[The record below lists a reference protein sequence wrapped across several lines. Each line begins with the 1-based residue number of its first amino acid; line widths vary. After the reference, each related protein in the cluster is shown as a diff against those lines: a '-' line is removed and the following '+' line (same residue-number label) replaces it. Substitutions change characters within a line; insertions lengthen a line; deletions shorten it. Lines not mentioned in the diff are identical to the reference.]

1 MTSTRPDGPL
11 RRADQ
16 PFFAARKREPKYF
29 ALDTAAASTATG
41 APSAPTTTTTTMTT
55 NTNLAG
61 ASNTHARAQSYAEP
75 ATTLRGAWE
84 RAALEDGVVE
94 GSPSPAARRRSGP
107 TAIPRAVTNTAEQG
121 RRDRDKDGRS
131 LDLWRR
137 SAGSPAVGGGST
149 TGSESGSLT
158 GTDEGDEFDRKM
170 GRFARDEERVRKL
183 VGGDGIFGRRG
194 ASGRGG
200 VTGTVEEKEPGVRI
214 PAQWGRRA
222 RKSDKWMQRIVS
234 PESSGEVDAPLKKEG
249 RDTINWAEPA
259 ADTPLTTVEGE
270 AGQQQLTPPRSR
282 HASVQ
287 PEKSAVWD
295 AELDFTA
302 TSLMGGESPQLRIR
316 NTKLDE
322 VRARETEAMSR
333 HAVATA
339 RLEEIRE
346 RLSEE
351 RSISPQVEKAAVR
364 EPTRI
369 PSPVVRNPAYRWTS
383 TESFEIV
390 ESGKSLEAGPATE
403 RLFGEIKGAKTEPKE
418 IQRGRRSRSRER
430 PAVSRAS
437 PSRATLDDPDQFH
450 EKTILEE
457 EGEQIPGTPIIIF
470 RNTERPQDGHKREDS
485 YDTLRRLAA
494 ISSPNPSPI
503 PLKSEENQPPEDTR
517 RRRPVSQAPEEK
529 RHSRSSS
536 LTKSDID
543 PEERIAAEKDLFEIP
558 DSKSERNSMREPSPG
573 DEDEL
578 PEQETPRPKQK
589 QNPLT
594 MATPVVTGAFIETP
608 APTVRHSRI
617 RPPSPALERVNPKP
631 NSKSDTKPSQPTQ
644 PQSKAPSRPRRSSS
658 TSSRSPSR
666 SRNPSASEPSAQNPQ
681 IERLKPAPRAP
692 RPRLTNSAPPPSA
705 AADLL
710 RIQHEA
716 AIEDSTLDDLADLLS
731 SSPPPAEPPIPVPDR
746 DDKGRPLSASARERR
761 LSEQQLVKME
771 RGLSHGLESIRD
783 AKRGIEKLEQVVSSA
798 PPVVAKDVAAVPG
811 GAAVCAHC
819 ASQSSVYHLMIPL
832 PRLWFRDRS
841 RMLGVRLTWFGL
853 LVLVG
858 MMVYIAE
865 CLAYAWIG
873 KPEFASGWDYDING
887 PAFGW
892 SLLRLGERAGG
903 WMWGVWTEGMGEEVR
918 GGRGG
923 GGVGGGGGG
932 KVRGMW
938 EDGSMLEDEML

>member
-1 MTSTRPDGPL
+1 M
-11 RRADQ
+11 
-16 PFFAARKREPKYF
+16 
-29 ALDTAAASTATG
+29 
-41 APSAPTTTTTTMTT
+41 
-55 NTNLAG
+55 
-61 ASNTHARAQSYAEP
+61 
-75 ATTLRGAWE
+75 
-84 RAALEDGVVE
+84 
-94 GSPSPAARRRSGP
+94 
-107 TAIPRAVTNTAEQG
+107 
-121 RRDRDKDGRS
+121 
-131 LDLWRR
+131 
-137 SAGSPAVGGGST
+137 GGDT

-158 GTDEGDEFDRKM
+158 GTDEGDEFDRKI
-170 GRFARDEERVRKL
+170 GRFARDEERARRL
-183 VGGDGIFGRRG
+183 VGGEGIFGRRG
-194 ASGRGG
+194 ASAGG
-200 VTGTVEEKEPGVRI
+200 EVKGTVGEREPAVRI

-234 PESSGEVDAPLKKEG
+234 PESSGEVDAPPKGEG
-249 RDTINWAEPA
+249 GDTIDWAEAA
-259 ADTPLTTVEGE
+259 ADTPLPTVEGE
-270 AGQQQLTPPRSR
+270 PGQQQLTPPRSR
-282 HASVQ
+282 PASAQ

-322 VRARETEAMSR
+322 VRAREREGMSR

-351 RSISPQVEKAAVR
+351 RSMSPQVEKAAVR
-364 EPTRI
+364 DPTRI
-369 PSPVVRNPAYRWTS
+369 PSPVVRNPAYRRTS

-390 ESGKSLEAGPATE
+390 ESGKSLEAGPATG

-430 PAVSRAS
+430 PAVSRES
-437 PSRATLDDPDQFH
+437 PSPAKQDEPDQFH

-457 EGEQIPGTPIIIF
+457 EGEQIPGTPITIF

-494 ISSPNPSPI
+494 IASPSPSPI
-503 PLKSEENQPPEDTR
+503 PGKTEDQPPQPPEDTR
-517 RRRPVSQAPEEK
+517 RRRPISQAPDSK

-536 LTKSDID
+536 LPKSDID

-558 DSKSERNSMREPSPG
+558 DSKSERNSMREPSPA

-594 MATPVVTGAFIETP
+594 MPTPVVTGAFIETP

-617 RPPSPALERVNPKP
+617 RPPSPLPEKENHKP
-631 NSKSDTKPSQPTQ
+631 DTKPSQPSQPTQ
-644 PQSKAPSRPRRSSS
+644 PKSKAPSPPRRSSS
-658 TSSRSPSR
+658 SSSRSPSR
-666 SRNPSASEPSAQNPQ
+666 SRNPPASEPSAQNPQ

-731 SSPPPAEPPIPVPDR
+731 SSPPSADPPIPVPDC
-746 DDKGRPLSASARERR
+746 DDKGRPLSAGARERR

-798 PPVVAKDVAAVPG
+798 PPVVAKEVVAVPG
-811 GAAVCAHC
+811 GGTVCAHC
-819 ASQSSVYHLMIPL
+819 AAQSSVYHLTIPL

-841 RMLGVRLTWFGL
+841 RMLGVRLTWLGL

-858 MMVYIAE
+858 MLLYVAE
-865 CLAYAWIG
+865 CVAYAWIG
-873 KPEFASGWDYDING
+873 KPKFAAGWDYDING

-903 WMWGVWTEGMGEEVR
+903 WVWGVWTEGMGEEVK

-923 GGVGGGGGG
+923 GGGGGGGG
-932 KVRGMW
+932 RQVRGVW

>member
-1 MTSTRPDGPL
+1 MTTRPDAPL

-16 PFFAARKREPKYF
+16 PLFAARKREPKYF
-29 ALDTAAASTATG
+29 ALGTAGASAAAG
-41 APSAPTTTTTTMTT
+41 APGAPTTTTTAT
-55 NTNLAG
+55 NPNT
-61 ASNTHARAQSYAEP
+61 NTHARAQSYAEP

-84 RAALEDGVVE
+84 RAALEDGVGE

-107 TAIPRAVTNTAEQG
+107 TAIPRASATTAEQD
-121 RRDRDKDGRS
+121 RRDRDKDGRG

-137 SAGSPAVGGGST
+137 SAESPAVGGGST

-170 GRFARDEERVRKL
+170 GRFARDEERARRL
-183 VGGDGIFGRRG
+183 VGGEGIFARRG
-194 ASGRGG
+194 NSVGG
-200 VTGTVEEKEPGVRI
+200 EVKGVVEEKEPGVRI

-234 PESSGEVDAPLKKEG
+234 PESSGEVDEPLKKEG
-249 RDTINWAEPA
+249 GDTINWAEAA
-259 ADTPLTTVEGE
+259 ADTPLPTVEGE
-270 AGQQQLTPPRSR
+270 AGPQQLTPPRSR
-282 HASVQ
+282 PASAQ

-316 NTKLDE
+316 NTKLVE
-322 VRARETEAMSR
+322 VRAREREGMSR

-351 RSISPQVEKAAVR
+351 RSMSPQVEKAAVR

-369 PSPVVRNPAYRWTS
+369 PSPVVRNPAYRRTS

-430 PAVSRAS
+430 IAVSRAS
-437 PSRATLDDPDQFH
+437 PSRATQDDPDQFH

-457 EGEQIPGTPIIIF
+457 EGEQIPGTPITIF

-503 PLKSEENQPPEDTR
+503 PLKSEEKENQPPEDTR
-517 RRRPVSQAPEEK
+517 RRRPVSQAPDDK

-536 LTKSDID
+536 LPKSDID

-558 DSKSERNSMREPSPG
+558 DNKSERNSMREPSPA

-617 RPPSPALERVNPKP
+617 RPPSPVPEKSNPQP
-631 NSKSDTKPSQPTQ
+631 DTKPSQPIQ
-644 PQSKAPSRPRRSSS
+644 PVKPQSKAHSPPRRSSS
-658 TSSRSPSR
+658 TSSRSTSR
-666 SRNPSASEPSAQNPQ
+666 SRNPSASEPSAPNPQ

-716 AIEDSTLDDLADLLS
+716 AIEDSTLDDLTDLLS

-746 DDKGRPLSASARERR
+746 DEKGRPLSAGARERR

-798 PPVVAKDVAAVPG
+798 PLAVAKKVRVPPHHPTSAAVVPG
-811 GAAVCAHC
+811 PVADVRGKADVVWVAGAGGNDG
-819 ASQSSVYHLMIPL
+819 VY
-832 PRLWFRDRS
+832 S
-841 RMLGVRLTWFGL
+841 GVRD
-853 LVLVG
+853 V
-858 MMVYIAE
+858 
-865 CLAYAWIG
+865 CLDW
-873 KPEFASGWDYDING
+873 K
-887 PAFGW
+887 
-892 SLLRLGERAGG
+892 AG
-903 WMWGVWTEGMGEEVR
+903 VCV
-918 GGRGG
+918 
-923 GGVGGGGGG
+923 GVG
-932 KVRGMW
+932 
-938 EDGSMLEDEML
+938 L

>member
-1 MTSTRPDGPL
+1 MTSTRPENAPP

-16 PFFAARKREPKYF
+16 PLFAARKREPKYF
-29 ALDTAAASTATG
+29 ALGTAGASATAG
-41 APSAPTTTTTTMTT
+41 APTTTTT

-61 ASNTHARAQSYAEP
+61 TTNTHARAQSYAEP

-84 RAALEDGVVE
+84 RAALEDGVGE

-107 TAIPRAVTNTAEQG
+107 TSIPRAATNTAEQG
-121 RRDRDKDGRS
+121 RRGSDNVGRN

-137 SAGSPAVGGGST
+137 SAGGPVVGGST

-170 GRFARDEERVRKL
+170 GRFARDEERARRL
-183 VGGDGIFGRRG
+183 VGGEGIFARRG
-194 ASGRGG
+194 NSVGG
-200 VTGTVEEKEPGVRI
+200 EVKGVVEEKEPGVRI

-249 RDTINWAEPA
+249 GDTINWAEAA
-259 ADTPLTTVEGE
+259 ADTPLPTVEGG

-282 HASVQ
+282 PASAQ

-322 VRARETEAMSR
+322 VRAREREGMSR

-351 RSISPQVEKAAVR
+351 RSMSPQVEKAAAR

-369 PSPVVRNPAYRWTS
+369 PSPVVRNPAYRRTS

-437 PSRATLDDPDQFH
+437 PSRTTQDDPDQFH

-457 EGEQIPGTPIIIF
+457 EGEQIPGTPITIF

-503 PLKSEENQPPEDTR
+503 PLKTEEDQPPEDTR
-517 RRRPVSQAPEEK
+517 RRRPVSQAREDK

-536 LTKSDID
+536 LPKSDID

-558 DSKSERNSMREPSPG
+558 DSKSERNSMREPSPA

-594 MATPVVTGAFIETP
+594 MATPLVTGAFIETP

-617 RPPSPALERVNPKP
+617 RAPSPIPEKTNPQP
-631 NSKSDTKPSQPTQ
+631 DTKPSQPIQ
-644 PQSKAPSRPRRSSS
+644 PAKPQSKAPSPPRRSSS

-666 SRNPSASEPSAQNPQ
+666 SRNPPASEPSAQNPQ
-681 IERLKPAPRAP
+681 IERLKPVPRAP

-731 SSPPPAEPPIPVPDR
+731 SSPPPTEPPIPVPDR
-746 DDKGRPLSASARERR
+746 DEKGRPLSAGARERR

-771 RGLSHGLESIRD
+771 RGLSHGLEIIRD

-798 PPVVAKDVAAVPG
+798 PLVVAKEVVAVPG
-811 GAAVCAHC
+811 VTAVCAHC
-819 ASQSSVYHLMIPL
+819 ASQSSVYHLTIPL

-841 RMLGVRLTWFGL
+841 RMLGARLTWFGL
-853 LVLVG
+853 LVTIG
-858 MMVYIAE
+858 MALYIAE
-865 CLAYAWIG
+865 CVAYAWIG

-903 WMWGVWTEGMGEEVR
+903 WVWGVWTEGMGEEVR

-923 GGVGGGGGG
+923 GGAGGGGGG
-932 KVRGMW
+932 KVRGVW
-938 EDGSMLEDEML
+938 EDGSMLQDEML

>member
-1 MTSTRPDGPL
+1 MTTRPDAPP

-16 PFFAARKREPKYF
+16 PLFAARKREPKYF
-29 ALDTAAASTATG
+29 ALGSGTTTSGASAG
-41 APSAPTTTTTTMTT
+41 APASNP
-55 NTNLAG
+55 NTNANGNTNPAG
-61 ASNTHARAQSYAEP
+61 HTNAHARAQSYAEP

-84 RAALEDGVVE
+84 RAALEEGVGE

-107 TAIPRAVTNTAEQG
+107 TGIPRAAAAAVEQG
-121 RRDRDKDGRS
+121 RRDRDGRS

-137 SAGSPAVGGGST
+137 SAGSPVVAGET

-170 GRFARDEERVRKL
+170 GRFARDEERARRL
-183 VGGDGIFGRRG
+183 VGGEGIFGRRG
-194 ASGRGG
+194 ASVGG
-200 VTGTVEEKEPGVRI
+200 EVKGEVVEREPGVRI
-214 PAQWGRRA
+214 PAHWGRRA

-234 PESSGEVDAPLKKEG
+234 PESSGEIDAPLKKEVG
-249 RDTINWAEPA
+249 DTIDWAEAA
-259 ADTPLTTVEGE
+259 ADTPLPTVEGE
-270 AGQQQLTPPRSR
+270 PRQRQLTPPRSR
-282 HASVQ
+282 PASAQ

-316 NTKLDE
+316 NTKLDD
-322 VRARETEAMSR
+322 VRAREREGMSK

-346 RLSEE
+346 RLSED
-351 RSISPQVEKAAVR
+351 RSMSPQVEKAAVR

-369 PSPVVRNPAYRWTS
+369 PSPVVRNPGYMRTS

-403 RLFGEIKGAKTEPKE
+403 RLFGEIKGTTAEPKE

-430 PAVSRAS
+430 PVISRAS
-437 PSRATLDDPDQFH
+437 PSPATQDDPDQFH

-457 EGEQIPGTPIIIF
+457 EGEQIPGTPITIF
-470 RNTERPQDGHKREDS
+470 RNTERLQDGHKREDS

-494 ISSPNPSPI
+494 ITSPSPSPVPI
-503 PLKSEENQPPEDTR
+503 KAEDQPPEDTR
-517 RRRPVSQAPEEK
+517 RRPVSQAPDSK

-536 LTKSDID
+536 LPKSDID

-558 DSKSERNSMREPSPG
+558 DSKSERNSMREPSPA
-573 DEDEL
+573 DEEEL
-578 PEQETPRPKQK
+578 PEQETPRPKQRH
-589 QNPLT
+589 NPLT
-594 MATPVVTGAFIETP
+594 MPTPVVTGAFIETP
-608 APTVRHSRI
+608 APTVRQSKI
-617 RPPSPALERVNPKP
+617 RPPSPAPEIANPKP
-631 NSKSDTKPSQPTQ
+631 KPDTKPSQPSQPSKPLQPSQPTQ
-644 PQSKAPSRPRRSSS
+644 PKSRAASPPRRSSS
-658 TSSRSPSR
+658 SARSPSR
-666 SRNPSASEPSAQNPQ
+666 PRKPPAPEQSAQNPQ
-681 IERLKPAPRAP
+681 IERLKPGPRP

-716 AIEDSTLDDLADLLS
+716 AIEDDTLDDLAALLS
-731 SSPPPAEPPIPVPDR
+731 SSPPPADPPIPVPDR
-746 DDKGRPLSASARERR
+746 DVKGRPLSAGARERR

-798 PPVVAKDVAAVPG
+798 PPAVAKEVVAVLG
-811 GAAVCAHC
+811 GDAVCAHC
-819 ASQSSVYHLMIPL
+819 ASQSSVYHLTIPL

-841 RMLGVRLTWFGL
+841 RVFGVRLTWLGL
-853 LVLVG
+853 LVLIG
-858 MMVYIAE
+858 MVVYVAE
-865 CLAYAWIG
+865 CVAFACIG
-873 KPEFASGWDYDING
+873 KPEFARGYDYDING

-903 WMWGVWTEGMGEEVR
+903 WVWGVWTEGMGEEV
-918 GGRGG
+918 
-923 GGVGGGGGG
+923 
-932 KVRGMW
+932 
-938 EDGSMLEDEML
+938 

>member
-1 MTSTRPDGPL
+1 MG
-11 RRADQ
+11 
-16 PFFAARKREPKYF
+16 
-29 ALDTAAASTATG
+29 
-41 APSAPTTTTTTMTT
+41 
-55 NTNLAG
+55 
-61 ASNTHARAQSYAEP
+61 
-75 ATTLRGAWE
+75 
-84 RAALEDGVVE
+84 E

-107 TAIPRAVTNTAEQG
+107 TGIARATTTAALAEQS
-121 RRDRDKDGRS
+121 RRDRDKDGRG

-137 SAGSPAVGGGST
+137 SAGSPAVGGDT

-170 GRFARDEERVRKL
+170 GRFARDEERARRL
-183 VGGDGIFGRRG
+183 VGGEGIFGRRG
-194 ASGRGG
+194 ASAGG
-200 VTGTVEEKEPGVRI
+200 EVKSAGGGGGPDKEPAVRI

-234 PESSGEVDAPLKKEG
+234 PESSGEVDAPTGKG
-249 RDTINWAEPA
+249 GAGDTIDWAEAA
-259 ADTPLTTVEGE
+259 ADTPLPTVEGE

-282 HASVQ
+282 PASAQ

-295 AELDFTA
+295 AELDFTG

-322 VRARETEAMSR
+322 VRAREREGMSR
-333 HAVATA
+333 HAVANA

-351 RSISPQVEKAAVR
+351 RSMSPQVEKAAVR

-369 PSPVVRNPAYRWTS
+369 PSPVVRNPGYRRTS

-390 ESGKSLEAGPATE
+390 ESGKSLEPGPATE
-403 RLFGEIKGAKTEPKE
+403 RLFGEIRGGKMEPKE

-430 PAVSRAS
+430 NAVSRAS
-437 PSRATLDDPDQFH
+437 PQPTAQDEPEQFH

-457 EGEQIPGTPIIIF
+457 EGEQIPGTPITIF

-494 ISSPNPSPI
+494 ITSPSPSPI
-503 PLKSEENQPPEDTR
+503 PGKAEDEPPVDTR
-517 RRRPVSQAPEEK
+517 RRRPISQAPDNK

-536 LTKSDID
+536 LPKSDID

-558 DSKSERNSMREPSPG
+558 DNKSERNSMREPTPP
-573 DEDEL
+573 EEEEL

-594 MATPVVTGAFIETP
+594 MPTPVVTGAFIETP
-608 APTVRHSRI
+608 APTIRHSKF
-617 RPPSPALERVNPKP
+617 RPASPESERANPKP
-631 NSKSDTKPSQPTQ
+631 DSNPDTKPSQPTQ
-644 PQSKAPSRPRRSSS
+644 PKSKAPSPPRRSSS
-658 TSSRSPSR
+658 SSSRSPSR
-666 SRNPSASEPSAQNPQ
+666 PRKPSDEPSAQNPQ
-681 IERLKPAPRAP
+681 IERLKPAPRP

-731 SSPPPAEPPIPVPDR
+731 SSPPPEDPPVPVPDR
-746 DDKGRPLSASARERR
+746 DDKGRPLSAGARERR

-783 AKRGIEKLEQVVSSA
+783 AKRAIEKLEQVVSSA
-798 PPVVAKDVAAVPG
+798 PPAVAKEVAAVPG
-811 GAAVCAHC
+811 GTAVCAHC
-819 ASQSSVYHLMIPL
+819 ASQSSVYHLTIPL

-841 RMLGVRLTWFGL
+841 RILGARLTWLGL
-853 LVLVG
+853 LVFVG
-858 MMVYIAE
+858 MVLYIAE
-865 CLAYAWIG
+865 CVAYAWIG
-873 KPEFASGWDYDING
+873 KPKYAAGWDYDING

-903 WMWGVWTEGMGEEVR
+903 WVWGVWTEGMGEDVK
-918 GGRGG
+918 GRGG
-923 GGVGGGGGG
+923 GGGAGGSGTGAP
-932 KVRGMW
+932 VRGVW

>member
-1 MTSTRPDGPL
+1 MTTRPDAPL

-16 PFFAARKREPKYF
+16 PLFAARKREPKYF
-29 ALDTAAASTATG
+29 ALGTGTTSGAG
-41 APSAPTTTTTTMTT
+41 APASATANP
-55 NTNLAG
+55 NTNANENMNPPG
-61 ASNTHARAQSYAEP
+61 ATNAHARAQSYAEP

-84 RAALEDGVVE
+84 RAALDDGVME

-107 TAIPRAVTNTAEQG
+107 TAIPRAAMTTADLS

-137 SAGSPAVGGGST
+137 SAGSPVVGGDT

-158 GTDEGDEFDRKM
+158 GTDEGDEFDRKI
-170 GRFARDEERVRKL
+170 GRFARDEERARRL

-194 ASGRGG
+194 ASAGG
-200 VTGTVEEKEPGVRI
+200 EVKGTAGKKEPGVRI

-234 PESSGEVDAPLKKEG
+234 PESSGEVDAPLKKEVG
-249 RDTINWAEPA
+249 DTIDWAEAA
-259 ADTPLTTVEGE
+259 ADTPLPTVEGE
-270 AGQQQLTPPRSR
+270 PRQQQLTPPRSR
-282 HASVQ
+282 PASAQ

-316 NTKLDE
+316 NTKLDD
-322 VRARETEAMSR
+322 VRAREREAMSK

-346 RLSEE
+346 RLSED
-351 RSISPQVEKAAVR
+351 RSMSPQVEKAAVR
-364 EPTRI
+364 EPTKI
-369 PSPVVRNPAYRWTS
+369 PSPVLRNPGYMRTS

-390 ESGKSLEAGPATE
+390 ESGKSIEAGPATE
-403 RLFGEIKGAKTEPKE
+403 RLFGEIKGTTAEPKE

-430 PAVSRAS
+430 PVISRAPPS
-437 PSRATLDDPDQFH
+437 PAIQDDADQFH

-457 EGEQIPGTPIIIF
+457 EGEQIPGTPITIF

-494 ISSPNPSPI
+494 IASPSPSPV
-503 PLKSEENQPPEDTR
+503 PLKAEDQSQEDTR
-517 RRRPVSQAPEEK
+517 RRRPASQAPDSK

-536 LTKSDID
+536 LPKSDID

-558 DSKSERNSMREPSPG
+558 DNKSERNSMREPSPA
-573 DEDEL
+573 DEEEL
-578 PEQETPRPKQK
+578 HEKETPRPKQK

-608 APTVRHSRI
+608 APTVWHSRI
-617 RPPSPALERVNPKP
+617 RPPSPAPERAISKP
-631 NSKSDTKPSQPTQ
+631 DTKPSQPSQ
-644 PQSKAPSRPRRSSS
+644 PKSKAPSPPRRSSS
-658 TSSRSPSR
+658 SSSRSPSR
-666 SRNPSASEPSAQNPQ
+666 PRNPPAPEQSAQNPQ
-681 IERLKPAPRAP
+681 IERLKPAPRP

-716 AIEDSTLDDLADLLS
+716 AIEDDTLDDLADLLS
-731 SSPPPAEPPIPVPDR
+731 SSPPPADPPVPVTDR
-746 DDKGRPLSASARERR
+746 DDNGHPLSAGARERR

-783 AKRGIEKLEQVVSSA
+783 AKRGIEKLEQVVSSV
-798 PPVVAKDVAAVPG
+798 PPAVTKEAVALPAG
-811 GAAVCAHC
+811 GAVCAHC
-819 ASQSSVYHLMIPL
+819 ASQSSVYHLTIPL

-841 RMLGVRLTWFGL
+841 RLLGARLTWLGL
-853 LVLVG
+853 LVLIG
-858 MMVYIAE
+858 MMVYLAE
-865 CLAYAWIG
+865 CVAFACIG
-873 KPEFASGWDYDING
+873 KPKFARGFDYDING

-903 WMWGVWTEGMGEEVR
+903 WVWGVWTEGIGEEVR
-918 GGRGG
+918 GPK
-923 GGVGGGGGG
+923 VGGRQ
-932 KVRGMW
+932 VRGVW

>member
-1 MTSTRPDGPL
+1 
-11 RRADQ
+11 
-16 PFFAARKREPKYF
+16 
-29 ALDTAAASTATG
+29 
-41 APSAPTTTTTTMTT
+41 
-55 NTNLAG
+55 
-61 ASNTHARAQSYAEP
+61 
-75 ATTLRGAWE
+75 
-84 RAALEDGVVE
+84 
-94 GSPSPAARRRSGP
+94 
-107 TAIPRAVTNTAEQG
+107 
-121 RRDRDKDGRS
+121 
-131 LDLWRR
+131 
-137 SAGSPAVGGGST
+137 
-149 TGSESGSLT
+149 
-158 GTDEGDEFDRKM
+158 
-170 GRFARDEERVRKL
+170 
-183 VGGDGIFGRRG
+183 
-194 ASGRGG
+194 
-200 VTGTVEEKEPGVRI
+200 
-214 PAQWGRRA
+214 
-222 RKSDKWMQRIVS
+222 
-234 PESSGEVDAPLKKEG
+234 GEVDEPLKKEG
-249 RDTINWAEPA
+249 GGTINWAEAA
-259 ADTPLTTVEGE
+259 ADTPLPTVEGE

-282 HASVQ
+282 PASAQ

-295 AELDFTA
+295 ADLDFTA

-322 VRARETEAMSR
+322 VRAREREGMSR

-351 RSISPQVEKAAVR
+351 RSMSPQVEKAAVR

-369 PSPVVRNPAYRWTS
+369 PSPVVRNPAYRRTS

-403 RLFGEIKGAKTEPKE
+403 RLFGEIKGTKTEPKE

-430 PAVSRAS
+430 PGVSRAS
-437 PSRATLDDPDQFH
+437 PSRTTQDDPDQFH

-457 EGEQIPGTPIIIF
+457 EGEQIPGTPITIF

-503 PLKSEENQPPEDTR
+503 PLKSEEKENQPPEDTR
-517 RRRPVSQAPEEK
+517 RRRPISQAPEEK

-536 LTKSDID
+536 LPKSDID

-558 DSKSERNSMREPSPG
+558 DNKSERNSMREPSPA

-578 PEQETPRPKQK
+578 PEQETPRPRQK

-617 RPPSPALERVNPKP
+617 RPPSPAPETANPKP
-631 NSKSDTKPSQPTQ
+631 DTKPSQPIQ
-644 PQSKAPSRPRRSSS
+644 PAKPQSKAPSPPRRSSS
-658 TSSRSPSR
+658 TSSRSTSR
-666 SRNPSASEPSAQNPQ
+666 SRNPPASEPSAPNPQ

-716 AIEDSTLDDLADLLS
+716 AIEDSTLDDLTDLLS
-731 SSPPPAEPPIPVPDR
+731 SSPLPTEPPVPVPDR
-746 DDKGRPLSASARERR
+746 DEKGRPLSAGARERR

-798 PPVVAKDVAAVPG
+798 PLAVAKERVPPHDPASAAVVPG
-811 GAAVCAHC
+811 PVADVRGKADVVWVAGAGGNDG
-819 ASQSSVYHLMIPL
+819 VY
-832 PRLWFRDRS
+832 S
-841 RMLGVRLTWFGL
+841 GVRG
-853 LVLVG
+853 V
-858 MMVYIAE
+858 
-865 CLAYAWIG
+865 CLDW
-873 KPEFASGWDYDING
+873 K
-887 PAFGW
+887 
-892 SLLRLGERAGG
+892 AG
-903 WMWGVWTEGMGEEVR
+903 VCV
-918 GGRGG
+918 
-923 GGVGGGGGG
+923 GVG
-932 KVRGMW
+932 
-938 EDGSMLEDEML
+938 L

>member
-1 MTSTRPDGPL
+1 MTSTRPENAPP

-16 PFFAARKREPKYF
+16 PLFAARKREPKYF
-29 ALDTAAASTATG
+29 ALGTAGASTAAG
-41 APSAPTTTTTTMTT
+41 APSAPATTTTTTNP
-55 NTNLAG
+55 NT
-61 ASNTHARAQSYAEP
+61 NTHARAQSYAEP

-84 RAALEDGVVE
+84 RAALEDGVGE

-107 TAIPRAVTNTAEQG
+107 TAIPRAATTTTEQS

-137 SAGSPAVGGGST
+137 SAGSPVVGGGST

-170 GRFARDEERVRKL
+170 GRFARDEERARRL
-183 VGGDGIFGRRG
+183 VGGEGIFARRG
-194 ASGRGG
+194 ASAGGEVRG
-200 VTGTVEEKEPGVRI
+200 VEEREPGVRI

-222 RKSDKWMQRIVS
+222 RKSDMWMQRIVS
-234 PESSGEVDAPLKKEG
+234 PETSGEVDAPLKKEG
-249 RDTINWAEPA
+249 GDTIDWAEA
-259 ADTPLTTVEGE
+259 GADTPVPTVEGE

-282 HASVQ
+282 PASAQ
-287 PEKSAVWD
+287 PEKSVVWD

-322 VRARETEAMSR
+322 VRAREKEGMSR

-351 RSISPQVEKAAVR
+351 RSMSPQVEKAAVR

-369 PSPVVRNPAYRWTS
+369 PSPVVRNPAYRRTS

-430 PAVSRAS
+430 PVVSRAS
-437 PSRATLDDPDQFH
+437 PSRATQDDPDQFH
-450 EKTILEE
+450 ERTILEE
-457 EGEQIPGTPIIIF
+457 EGEQIPGTPITIF

-503 PLKSEENQPPEDTR
+503 SIPLKSEENQPPEDTR
-517 RRRPVSQAPEEK
+517 RRRPISQAPEDK

-536 LTKSDID
+536 LPKSDID

-558 DSKSERNSMREPSPG
+558 DIKSERNSMREPSPA

-594 MATPVVTGAFIETP
+594 MATPLVTGAFIETP

-617 RPPSPALERVNPKP
+617 RQPSPAPEKVNPKP
-631 NSKSDTKPSQPTQ
+631 DTKPDTKPSQPTQ
-644 PQSKAPSRPRRSSS
+644 PQSKAPSPPRRSSS

-666 SRNPSASEPSAQNPQ
+666 SRNPPVSEPSAPNPQ

-716 AIEDSTLDDLADLLS
+716 AIEDSTLDDLTDLLS
-731 SSPPPAEPPIPVPDR
+731 SSPPPADPPLPVPDR
-746 DDKGRPLSASARERR
+746 DEKGRPLSATARERR

-798 PPVVAKDVAAVPG
+798 PPVVAKEVVAVPG
-811 GAAVCAHC
+811 GTPVCAHC
-819 ASQSSVYHLMIPL
+819 ASQSSVYHLTIPL

-841 RMLGVRLTWFGL
+841 RILGVRLTWFGL
-853 LVLVG
+853 LVLIG
-858 MMVYIAE
+858 MVLYIAE
-865 CLAYAWIG
+865 CVAYAWIG

-903 WMWGVWTEGMGEEVR
+903 WLWGVWTEGMGEEVR

-923 GGVGGGGGG
+923 GGAGSGGGR
-932 KVRGMW
+932 KVRGVW

>member
-1 MTSTRPDGPL
+1 MTSTRPENPPP

-16 PFFAARKREPKYF
+16 PLFAARKREPKYF
-29 ALDTAAASTATG
+29 ALGTAGRSTTAG
-41 APSAPTTTTTTMTT
+41 APSALATTTTAT

-61 ASNTHARAQSYAEP
+61 TTNTHARAQSYAEP

-84 RAALEDGVVE
+84 RAALEDGVGE

-107 TAIPRAVTNTAEQG
+107 TSIPRVATNTAEQG
-121 RRDRDKDGRS
+121 RRGSDNVGRN

-137 SAGSPAVGGGST
+137 SAGSPVVGMST

-170 GRFARDEERVRKL
+170 VRFARDEERARRLVEGEGIFARRGNG
-183 VGGDGIFGRRG
+183 VGGEVK
-194 ASGRGG
+194 G
-200 VTGTVEEKEPGVRI
+200 VVEEKEPGVRI

-249 RDTINWAEPA
+249 GDTINWAEAA
-259 ADTPLTTVEGE
+259 ADTPLPTVEGE

-282 HASVQ
+282 PASAQ

-322 VRARETEAMSR
+322 VRAREREGMSR

-351 RSISPQVEKAAVR
+351 RSMSPQVEKAAVR
-364 EPTRI
+364 EPTKI
-369 PSPVVRNPAYRWTS
+369 PSPVVRNPAYRRTS

-437 PSRATLDDPDQFH
+437 PSRTTQDDPDQFH

-457 EGEQIPGTPIIIF
+457 EGEQIPGTPITIF

-503 PLKSEENQPPEDTR
+503 PLKTEEDQPPEDTR
-517 RRRPVSQAPEEK
+517 RRRPVFQAREDK

-536 LTKSDID
+536 LPKSDID

-558 DSKSERNSMREPSPG
+558 DSKSERNSMREPSPP

-594 MATPVVTGAFIETP
+594 MATPLVTGAFIETP

-617 RPPSPALERVNPKP
+617 RPPSPIPEKTNPQP
-631 NSKSDTKPSQPTQ
+631 DTKLSQPIQ
-644 PQSKAPSRPRRSSS
+644 PAKPQSKAPSPPRRSSS

-716 AIEDSTLDDLADLLS
+716 AIEDSTLDDLTDLLS
-731 SSPPPAEPPIPVPDR
+731 SSPPPPDPPIPVPDR
-746 DDKGRPLSASARERR
+746 DEKGRPLSAGARERR

-798 PPVVAKDVAAVPG
+798 PPVAAKEVAAVPG
-811 GAAVCAHC
+811 DTPVCAHC
-819 ASQSSVYHLMIPL
+819 ASQSSVYHLTIPL

-841 RMLGVRLTWFGL
+841 RMLGARLTWFGL

-858 MMVYIAE
+858 MMLYIAE
-865 CLAYAWIG
+865 CVAYAWIG

-903 WMWGVWTEGMGEEVR
+903 WVWGVWTEGMGEEVR
-918 GGRGG
+918 GRS
-923 GGVGGGGGG
+923 GGGGGG
-932 KVRGMW
+932 GGRKVRGVW